1 MTVIKSKFYIKKIAT
16 MEINEKIIIKKAV
29 DDLEE
34 KIWRKLQDLNI
45 DSLKDKKDK
54 EYIVRA
60 VLQEL
65 LDKRVWNILSMLK

>member
-1 MTVIKSKFYIKKIAT
+1 

-65 LDKRVWNILSMLK
+65 LDKRVWNTLSMLK